1 MCFELLVLGLICL
14 AAPCFAR
21 FAGHETRRK
30 PFDLVGI
37 GVWQL

>member
-1 MCFELLVLGLICL
+1 MCFELLGLGLICL
-14 AAPCFAR
+14 AAPHFAR